1 MIVAADADSGSATL
15 MLRLPHS
22 SQTSLKLLPNTAA
35 SITSEPP
42 CPLYTK
48 ASINVILAL
57 KFRTVPGTWAVALR
71 AVRPDG
77 SASAL
82 SIRFAGRGTPFDARS
97 MKSHALARL
106 GRRNLSMN
114 GSLVFLAADSLN
126 FAFTQL

>member
-22 SQTSLKLLPNTAA
+22 SQTSLKLVPSTAA

-42 CPLYTK
+42 CSLYTK

-57 KFRTVPGTWAVALR
+57 KFRTVPGTWAVAFR

-77 SASAL
+77 PPQ
-82 SIRFAGRGTPFDARS
+82 RFRFVSQGAGHHLMQG
-97 MKSHALARL
+97 
-106 GRRNLSMN
+106 
-114 GSLVFLAADSLN
+114 
-126 FAFTQL
+126 Q